1 MTTSPKKIEKVLDLW
16 DKIRSVPDIAKI
28 TKLDDN
34 TVRTILQENGRLPYS
49 YKPSRY
55 AQQGVPQLVCHPGV
69 NQWDRQPSPQQNYML
84 QVAVEEGPKLVR
96 EWNRISKECEDK
108 EKEIQDLRQQKT
120 DLRSELDNAKGEKQD
135 LTQQVEKERDEKK
148 RLTDALEA
156 EKREKQGLQN
166 TVGKLN
172 EIIVKMKQDHKRELE
187 KEVAKV
193 EEKKNHE
200 TLEMKKKF
208 LEILEGRNTKL
219 ATVENHYNLLFTAH
233 QKTTEENRQLKRE
246 VSGLKLKLSNSKI
259 KCVIVGGGC
268 FFAGMAFD
276 HYVVPA
282 IKKHFFPPKVE
293 YRNNMG
299 IRTPVITNLKEAV
312 YEPGIHSISG
322 VNLVTNTSGPLCS
335 GAFYH
340 PYGGTYYTEC
350 DTIPNQK
357 EDVMQPDV
365 HSEVT
370 TETTGALSSGACLTA
385 YGNNTGT

>member
-49 YKPSRY
+49 YKSSRY
-55 AQQGVPQLVCHPGV
+55 AQQGVPQLVYHPGV
-69 NQWDRQPSPQQNYML
+69 NQWDRQPSPEQNYML

-96 EWNRISKECEDK
+96 EWNRINKECEDK
-108 EKEIQDLRQQKT
+108 EKKIQDLQQ
-120 DLRSELDNAKGEKQD
+120 DLTEARSTLDNANGEKQD

-148 RLTDALEA
+148 HLTDALEA

-166 TVGKLN
+166 TVGKLS
-172 EIIVKMKQDHKRELE
+172 EIIVKMKQDHQRELE
-187 KEVAKV
+187 QEVAKV
-193 EEKKNHE
+193 EEKNNHE
-200 TLEMKKKF
+200 NLEWKKKF

-219 ATVENHYNLLFTAH
+219 VTVENKYYLLFTAH
-233 QKTTEENRQLKRE
+233 QKTSEEDRQLKRE
-246 VSGLKLKLSNSKI
+246 VSGLKLKLRNSKI
-259 KCVIVGGGC
+259 IYGVAGGVC
-268 FFAGMAFD
+268 FFAGIAFD

-282 IKKHFFPPKVE
+282 IKKHFFHPKVE
-293 YRNNMG
+293 YGNNMG
-299 IRTPVITNLKEAV
+299 IRTPVITNLKEVV
-312 YEPGIHSISG
+312 YEPDIHSINGG

-357 EDVMQPDV
+357 EDVTRCSQ
-365 HSEVT
+365 
-370 TETTGALSSGACLTA
+370 
-385 YGNNTGT
+385 